1 MRLGR
6 HRLIELGLTSAAAL
20 VAGAWGLLLGMNHID
35 GRASLLDRLEAPLLD
50 LRFQITGPRRA
61 PEDVVVVA
69 IDDETVRRA
78 GTHPLPRSTVAALVS
93 NLADARAKAI
103 ALDILFLDRGP
114 PAADAA
120 LGKAASEAQAV
131 LAATAIFP
139 LSDAISN
146 TPLGSGAPSPLAKAE
161 RVLWPVS
168 PIDKATMIG
177 VVNLSTDHGGTP
189 RYVPLLIRSGVELVP
204 SISLLTAARAAQ
216 AEPELNENFVQI
228 GATRTKVDLG
238 YNLPIRFYGPRGTI
252 RTVSAQTILE
262 RVDLNVVR
270 DRIVLIGATAVSTG
284 DTFATPYDPVLPG
297 VEVLATAVA
306 HLTSGA
312 GLIRDINTRWLDA
325 VAATVLPIAGV
336 LLLSL
341 GHIGWG
347 LALAA
352 LMLFVWL
359 SAVVLSFSWNYWL
372 AMAMPVAAMFPP
384 ALMFG
389 GARLWVDHQ
398 AKMRLQAQQEVL
410 RRFQPRLLADKLAA
424 TPAFLERPVQ
434 QDAAV
439 VFVDLGGFTTLS
451 EKLGP
456 AETHAFLEE
465 FESFVDEEAT
475 RQGGCVLAFMG
486 DGAMIVF
493 GLPAPK
499 ADDASR
505 AVEAV
510 LRLYS
515 VLRAWLDRRPP
526 GGGREVGVRIG
537 AHYGPVVI
545 SRLGPSAHQHITAT
559 GDTVNVASR
568 LLEIAKQ
575 HNATTAISD
584 DCLIAAGK
592 PSTCV
597 SFKAHRAAVRGRA
610 KPVVVWLDECV
621 QAT

>member
-1 MRLGR
+1 
-6 HRLIELGLTSAAAL
+6 
-20 VAGAWGLLLGMNHID
+20 
-35 GRASLLDRLEAPLLD
+35 
-50 LRFQITGPRRA
+50 
-61 PEDVVVVA
+61 
-69 IDDETVRRA
+69 
-78 GTHPLPRSTVAALVS
+78 
-93 NLADARAKAI
+93 
-103 ALDILFLDRGP
+103 
-114 PAADAA
+114 
-120 LGKAASEAQAV
+120 
-131 LAATAIFP
+131 
-139 LSDAISN
+139 
-146 TPLGSGAPSPLAKAE
+146 
-161 RVLWPVS
+161 
-168 PIDKATMIG
+168 
-177 VVNLSTDHGGTP
+177 
-189 RYVPLLIRSGVELVP
+189 
-204 SISLLTAARAAQ
+204 
-216 AEPELNENFVQI
+216 
-228 GATRTKVDLG
+228 
-238 YNLPIRFYGPRGTI
+238 
-252 RTVSAQTILE
+252 
-262 RVDLNVVR
+262 
-270 DRIVLIGATAVSTG
+270 
-284 DTFATPYDPVLPG
+284 
-297 VEVLATAVA
+297 
-306 HLTSGA
+306 
-312 GLIRDINTRWLDA
+312 
-325 VAATVLPIAGV
+325 
-336 LLLSL
+336 
-341 GHIGWG
+341 
-347 LALAA
+347 
-352 LMLFVWL
+352 
-359 SAVVLSFSWNYWL
+359 
-372 AMAMPVAAMFPP
+372 
-384 ALMFG
+384 MFG

-575 HNATTAISD
+575 HNSTTAISD